1 MIIIDANSIL
11 YRSFHGIPEMNR
23 KDGLP
28 TNALYG
34 LARQLLKIRK
44 MWPDEY
50 HVVVFDHPGGSFREK
65 IFPAY
70 KADRTRPEAYTPQA
84 REARKLA
91 IDLGFPLF
99 EQPGYEADD
108 TIAHLVALWLQT
120 TQPDDGSFVRI
131 VTGDKDMLQL
141 VNDDRNILVY
151 DPWADENRGVDAC
164 IKKFGVTPD
173 KVPLVQ
179 ALMGD
184 GVDGIPGVPGI
195 GPKKAAA
202 LINEHDSLEAILRA
216 ARTQPKGV
224 MWANIRT
231 VGEDLLMFYQL
242 ALLTTATPLTVQKVL
257 DTIDAVVYDRDTAQA
272 ALDRYEF
279 DSLSL

>member
-1 MIIIDANSIL
+1 MFIIDANSIL
-11 YRSFHGIPEMNR
+11 YRAFHGIPEMNR

-34 LARQLLKIRK
+34 LARQLLKTRK
-44 MWPDEY
+44 TWPDED
-50 HVVVFDHPGGSFREK
+50 HIVVFDHPGGSYREK

-70 KADRTRPEAYTPQA
+70 KANRTRPEAYTPQA
-84 REARKLA
+84 REARKLVA
-91 IDLGFPLF
+91 DLGFPVF

-120 TQPDDGSFVRI
+120 TQPDEGSFIRI

-141 VNDDRNILVY
+141 VNDDRDILIY
-151 DPWADENRGVDAC
+151 DPWKEEYKGDDEC
-164 IKKFGVTPD
+164 IKKFGVKPD

-202 LINEHDSLEAILRA
+202 LINEYGSLEAILRA
-216 ARTQPKGV
+216 ARTQSKGV

-231 VGEDLLMFYQL
+231 VGKDLLMFYQL
-242 ALLTTATPLTVQKVL
+242 ALLTTATPLTVQKVI
-257 DTIDAVVYDRDTAQA
+257 DTIGSVVYDRDTAQA
-272 ALDRYEF
+272 ALDRYELS
-279 DSLSL
+279 SLSL

>member
-34 LARQLLKIRK
+34 LARQLLKTRK
-44 MWPDEY
+44 MWPDED
-50 HVVVFDHPGGSFREK
+50 HIVVFDHPGGSFREK

-84 REARKLA
+84 REARKLVP
-91 IDLGFPLF
+91 DLGFPVF

-108 TIAHLVALWLQT
+108 TIAHLVDLWLKT
-120 TQPDDGSFVRI
+120 TQPDDGSFIRI

-141 VNDDRNILVY
+141 VDDERNIQVY
-151 DPWADENRGVDAC
+151 DPWADEVKGVDAC
-164 IKKFGVTPD
+164 IKKFGVAPAF
-173 KVPLVQ
+173 VPLVQ

-202 LINEHDSLEAILRA
+202 LINEYGKLETILKHA
-216 ARTQPKGV
+216 HTQTKGV

-231 VGEDLLMFYQL
+231 VGDDLFTYLQL

-257 DTIDAVVYDRDTAQA
+257 DTIGAVVYDRDTAQA